1 MAAGMGRN
9 EGLLLMTGALW
20 GTAYVAIKVGLK
32 DGDPYLF
39 ALLRF
44 VLASVV
50 LFAFIVYAK
59 KFDTSVFRDRTI
71 WLVGLLNALCIV
83 LQNVG
88 MTMTS
93 ATNAVL
99 LFNINVGFVAILAA
113 VILKDKLARMVLIGL
128 FTGMVGVLLIS
139 TNGDL
144 STIYSGT
151 FQGNLLVLLSG
162 LLWAFCTV
170 YLKKVLD
177 RGKDVTMFTGA
188 MFLLSVVFL
197 LPMTAVFTTSYA
209 MDGVAW
215 ASVVWTGVVCTG
227 IAYLTYNI
235 GLQRVSV
242 TVATI
247 LLLSEVV
254 FAMLFA
260 LLFLGEVPTGSIAL
274 GGGLIVL
281 SVVLISLAGHSARAD
296 RPKKFARSSRTRKS

>member
-1 MAAGMGRN
+1 
-9 EGLLLMTGALW
+9 MTGALW
-20 GTAYVAIKVGLK
+20 GTAYVAIKVGLE

-44 VLASVV
+44 VLGSAV
-50 LFAFIVYAK
+50 LFAFIVFADKY
-59 KFDTSVFRDRTI
+59 DPSLFRDRTI
-71 WLVGLLNALCIV
+71 WLVGLLNALCIA

-88 MTMTS
+88 MTLTS

-99 LFNINVGFVAILAA
+99 LFNINIGFVAILAA

-162 LLWAFCTV
+162 AIWAFCTV
-170 YLKKVLD
+170 YLKQVLD
-177 RGKDVTMFTGA
+177 KGKDVTMVTGA

-197 LPMTAVFTTSYA
+197 LPITATFTTSYEI
-209 MDGVAW
+209 DGVGW

-227 IAYLTYNI
+227 IAYLTYNM
-235 GLQRVSV
+235 GLRHVSV
-242 TVATI
+242 TIATI
-247 LLLSEVV
+247 ILLSEVV

-274 GGGLIVL
+274 GGGLIIL
-281 SVVLISLAGHSARAD
+281 SVVLISKAGR
-296 RPKKFARSSRTRKS
+296 

>member
-1 MAAGMGRN
+1 MAASAGRS

-20 GTAYVAIKVGLK
+20 GTAYVAIKLGLM
-32 DGDPYLF
+32 GSDPYLF

-44 VLASVV
+44 VLGSVV
-50 LFAFIVYAK
+50 LFAFIAYAD
-59 KFDTSVFRDRTI
+59 KFDPSLFRDRTI
-71 WLVGLLNALCIV
+71 WLVGLLNALCIA

-88 MTMTS
+88 ITMTT

-113 VILKDKLARMVLIGL
+113 VILKDKLARKVLIGL

-162 LLWAFCTV
+162 ILWAFCTV
-170 YLKKVLD
+170 YLKRVLD
-177 RGKDVTMFTGA
+177 RGKDVTMVTGA

-197 LPMTAVFTTSYA
+197 LPITAVFTTSYA
-209 MDGVAW
+209 MDGAAW
-215 ASVVWTGVVCTG
+215 PSVIWTGVVCTG
-227 IAYLTYNI
+227 IAYLTYNL
-235 GLQRVSV
+235 GLRHVSV
-242 TVATI
+242 TIATI
-247 LLLSEVV
+247 ILLSEVV

-260 LLFLGEVPTGSIAL
+260 LLLLGEVPTGSIAL

-281 SVVLISLAGHSARAD
+281 SVLIISLAGRPSRSD
-296 RPKKFARSSRTRKS
+296 RLI

>member
-1 MAAGMGRN
+1 MAANVGRS

-20 GTAYVAIKVGLK
+20 GTAYVAIKVGLM

-44 VLASVV
+44 ILGSAV
-50 LFAFIVYAK
+50 LFAFIAYTK
-59 KFDTSVFRDRTI
+59 RYDHSLFRDRTI
-71 WLVGLLNALCIV
+71 WLVGLLNALCIA

-88 MTMTS
+88 ITMTT

-113 VILKDKLARMVLIGL
+113 VILKDKLARRVLVGL

-162 LLWAFCTV
+162 ILWAFCTV
-170 YLKKVLD
+170 YLKRVLD
-177 RGKDVTMFTGA
+177 RGKAVTMVTGA

-197 LPMTAVFTTSYA
+197 LPITAVFTTNYA
-209 MDGVAW
+209 MDGAAW
-215 ASVVWTGVVCTG
+215 PSVIWTGVVCTG
-227 IAYLTYNI
+227 IAYLTYNL
-235 GLQRVSV
+235 GLRRVSV
-242 TVATI
+242 TIATI
-247 LLLSEVV
+247 ILLSEVV

-260 LLFLGEVPTGSIAL
+260 LLLLGEVPTGSIAL

-281 SVVLISLAGHSARAD
+281 SVLIISLAD
-296 RPKKFARSSRTRKS
+296 RPALSNRPR

>member
-1 MAAGMGRN
+1 
-9 EGLLLMTGALW
+9 MTGALW

-50 LFAFIVYAK
+50 LFVFIAYAK
-59 KFDTSVFRDRTI
+59 KFDPSVFRDRTI
-71 WLVGLLNALCIV
+71 WLVGLLNALCIA

-113 VILKDKLARMVLIGL
+113 VILKESLARRVLLGI
-128 FTGMVGVLLIS
+128 FVGMAGVLLIS

-162 LLWAFCTV
+162 VVWALCTV

-177 RGKDVTMFTGA
+177 KGEDVLMVTAGMFILSTV
-188 MFLLSVVFL
+188 LLVPITL
-197 LPMTAVFTTSYA
+197 LFADSYA
-209 MDGVAW
+209 MTDLAW
-215 ASVVWTGVVCTG
+215 GSVIWTGVVCTG
-227 IAYLTYNI
+227 LAYLTCTI
-235 GLQRVSV
+235 GLRHVSV

-247 LLLSEVV
+247 ILLSEVV

-260 LLFLGEVPTGSIAL
+260 LMLLNEFPTGSIAL
-274 GGGLIVL
+274 GGGMIIV
-281 SVVLISLAGHSARAD
+281 SVLMISMSID
-296 RPKKFARSSRTRKS
+296 RGAK